1 MKDRKSKSQ
10 TPVFFESH
18 LDAFPGVE
26 FGADVEVEVEG
37 FAWLALVL
45 AGVKVDDIVDVGAA
59 AVDDPVVSVE
69 GLGVAQDGVE
79 ACSGSQCLG
88 LAHEGNETGTTA
100 SGRQVSSSMWKSWC
114 R

>member
-1 MKDRKSKSQ
+1 MRKESKSQ
-10 TPVFFESH
+10 TPVLFESH

-59 AVDDPVVSVE
+59 AIDDPVVSVE
-69 GLGVAQDGVE
+69 GLGV
-79 ACSGSQCLG
+79 
-88 LAHEGNETGTTA
+88 GNETRTA
-100 SGRQVSSSMWKSWC
+100 TSEVQVSSNM
-114 R
+114 